1 MSEVNLDIQEINLDG
16 DLNNTSKEI
25 SLDTAASSVDLKEAN
40 FGSGIEL
47 LMNEK
52 VKNNSKSPSSN
63 SLKDLEK
70 ELDNF
75 DNKPVPSEDKEVK
88 YELKDSFTQKP
99 KIEKVYNIYFKLE
112 KIYILF
118 ILNTNKQTIRYF
130 NLIGQKCFQ
139 ISKLLFKILL
149 LKTRMKMNTKE
160 RTYKQS

>member
-63 SLKDLEK
+63 SLKDLEND
-70 ELDNF
+70 LNMVDN
-75 DNKPVPSEDKEVK
+75 NVLNDKEINIQNNT
-88 YELKDSFTQKP
+88 SSQNSAPT
-99 KIEKVYNIYFKLE
+99 IEIAKSTVE
-112 KIYILF
+112 
-118 ILNTNKQTIRYF
+118 LNTNSSSWD
-130 NLIGQKCFQ
+130 G
-139 ISKLLFKILL
+139 FKDINSNHIEVEG
-149 LKTRMKMNTKE
+149 KKAAN
-160 RTYKQS
+160 